1 MARTPL
7 LAATLVLATLPLA
20 AQKSPAGGAA
30 APAGAK
36 APFSVVEASI
46 PEMRSALEQGRV
58 TSRELVRQSLERI
71 ATYEETLNGV
81 LAVNPGALAEADALD
96 RERREG
102 KVRGPLHGIPIA
114 LKDNIQTTNLP
125 TTGGALAFEGFVPP
139 YEATLVKNLRE
150 AGAIVIAK
158 TVMTELANW
167 IAGSPTPMP
176 TNYSAVGGYGRNP
189 YDPRRDPREATA
201 DGRPA
206 LATGGS
212 SSGIGTAA
220 SFWAA
225 NVGTETSGSIL
236 SPSNQCM
243 LVGIKPTVGRIS
255 RRGIIPI
262 TADQD
267 TAGPMARSVT
277 DAAIVLGILEGAS
290 PDPDD
295 PATKACTPP
304 PGRDYTKFLNP
315 NGLKGARIGIPRAY
329 FYAEAKVPGR
339 EKPSGGLSKEAA
351 ALMEEAIAL
360 LKARGAVVVDPADV
374 PSVLEADP
382 SKSYLSWGICSGTDN
397 AKGKDAGCSV
407 VFKYGMKRDFNA
419 WLATLGASAPVK
431 SLTELRLW
439 NLEHT
444 RAGSL
449 RYGQSNLDVSDE
461 MDLVADK
468 ARYEADRAKDLLL
481 AGTNGIEAVM
491 KANRL
496 DALLFP
502 GGSGAS
508 IAARPGY
515 PTVIVPF
522 GFVPNAPQG
531 APFPA
536 GFDARPAPYGV
547 SFTGLGCSEPRL
559 IEIAYAFEQVSKR
572 RVPPQLG
579 R

>member
-1 MARTPL
+1 MAERSMRLAVVRGWRALL
-7 LAATLVLATLPLA
+7 LALFSTGAPVA
-20 AQKSPAGGAA
+20 AGE
-30 APAGAK
+30 
-36 APFSVVEASI
+36 PFNIVEASI
-46 PEMRSALEQGRV
+46 PAMQKAMATGRI
-58 TSRELVRQSLERI
+58 TARELVTQHLLRI
-71 ATYEETLNGV
+71 ALYEDRINAAI
-81 LAVNPGALAEADALD
+81 AVNPRALEEADALD
-96 RERREG
+96 RERRAG

-114 LKDNIQTTNLP
+114 LKDNIHTTDMP

-139 YEATLVKNLRE
+139 YEATLTRNLRE
-150 AGAIVIAK
+150 SGAIIIAK

-189 YDPRRDPREATA
+189 YDPRRDPRDATA

-225 NVGTETSGSIL
+225 SVGTETSGSIL
-236 SPSNQCM
+236 SPANQNM

-267 TAGPMARSVT
+267 TAGPMARTVT
-277 DAAIVLGILEGAS
+277 DAAILLGVLESAA

-295 PATKACTPP
+295 AATRTCAAP

-329 FYAEAKVPGR
+329 FYDEAKAPGR
-339 EKPSGGLSKEAA
+339 EKPSGGLNKETA
-351 ALMEEAIAL
+351 ALMEEAIAV
-360 LKARGAVVVDPADV
+360 LKAKGAVVVDPADI
-374 PSVLEADP
+374 PSVLATDP
-382 SKSYLSWGICSGTDN
+382 AKSFLSWSTCSGADN
-397 AKGKDAGCSV
+397 AKGKDATCSV
-407 VFKYGMKRDFNA
+407 VFKYGMKRDLNA
-419 WLATLGASAPVK
+419 WLGTLGAAAPVK
-431 SLTELRLW
+431 SLTGLRLW

-449 RYGQSNLDVSDE
+449 RYGQSNLDISDE

-468 ARYEADRAKDLLL
+468 YRYETDRAKDLDL

-491 KANRL
+491 KAHRL

-515 PTVIVPF
+515 PTVMVPI

-531 APFPA
+531 SPFPA
-536 GFDARPAPYGV
+536 GFDARPAPYGA

-559 IEIAYAFEQVSKR
+559 IEIAYAFEQATKK